1 VKPTA
6 TTSSDRHPSV
16 VHLPV
21 AARQPRPHPDPRLP
35 CLAHDAWSRSRMKS
49 CSAPVTALHVNHKHP
64 TSLTTRPMA
73 EELEAAV
80 AAPSRTCRTKHGQR
94 HPRASPGSCTG
105 FPPEVGVGAKAKTL
119 PFARSL
125 RRLATPTNARRLAR
139 LPFVLSIARRLPVW
153 GWSLGSRD
161 CVFPSGVGQSSVRST
176 IYLLE
181 TPSHFNRST
190 IYLLETLSHFNRST
204 IYLLETL
211 SHFNG

>member
-1 VKPTA
+1 MGNDT
-6 TTSSDRHPSV
+6 HE
-16 VHLPV
+16 PV
-21 AARQPRPHPDPRLP
+21 PGRALVSRPRLVLGRRRRRYP
-35 CLAHDAWSRSRMKS
+35 LREVFVAS
-49 CSAPVTALHVNHKHP
+49 LHQQM
-64 TSLTTRPMA
+64 RDDWRDC
-73 EELEAAV
+73 
-80 AAPSRTCRTKHGQR
+80 PS
-94 HPRASPGSCTG
+94 S
-105 FPPEVGVGAKAKTL
+105 
-119 PFARSL
+119 
-125 RRLATPTNARRLAR
+125 
-139 LPFVLSIARRLPVW
+139 W